1 MGLSRICFYS
11 LFIFISGLNDRRDDM
26 VTEPAADRGG
36 SCFKPSGLQDC
47 GSG

>member
-11 LFIFISGLNDRRDDM
+11 LFIFIRDLNDISDDT
-26 VTEPAADRGG
+26 VTEPAADRDG
-36 SCFKPSGLQDC
+36 SCLKPSGAQDG